1 MLEQLFTSKARVGI
15 LEEFLL
21 NANMEYHIR
30 EISRI
35 TKISPIHVQKE
46 LRNLESIG
54 LLSSRKKGNMILY
67 KLQTKSPIADDLKRI
82 FLKTES
88 IGKEILKG
96 IGSKGKI
103 RYALVYGSF
112 AKGTESTASDID
124 LLVVGN
130 IEEDEILKSIS
141 KAEKRIGREVNFIL
155 WTEKELLQKIKE
167 NITLVRE
174 ISKTPIIMII
184 GDENEFKRSIKQ
196 RTG

>member
-21 NANMEYHIR
+21 NANTEYHIR